1 MGAGA
6 PGLSALPA
14 LDTTFG
20 KLSTFWRV
28 ARDGARDG
36 IEPAMPVLSVSNLT
50 KAFGDTT
57 VLAGVSFAIEPG
69 EKIGLV
75 GRNGVGKTTVLRLLA
90 GLDHADGGAVSLR
103 PGARAGYLAQ
113 IPDVSDGHTLW
124 EEAAAAFAGLRQ
136 VERRLADAEAR
147 LASPEVHGDDA
158 RLASALDEYGRL
170 RDRFETTGGFTYE
183 AEIRRTLAGLGFE
196 EEQFRQPLASMS
208 GGQRSR
214 AALARLLLSGPDML
228 LLDEPTNHLDLDALE
243 WLQGFLVQSR
253 GALLLVSHD
262 RYLLDAVTSRTLELD
277 DGRIEDYPGNY
288 SYYATERVARR
299 ARQQELF
306 ERQQEEVEGL
316 KDYIRRNHA
325 SGGQNARQAK
335 SREKR
340 LAKIQPIAAPKHART
355 LSFRLDAPRRGP
367 QLVLRARNVT
377 KRFDDARGAAPRL
390 VRDPSGRESRD
401 DRPERHGQDD
411 DPADRGRARA
421 RRRRGPWSSV
431 RACGSGYFAQHAEE
445 ALDLDRTV
453 LDEVLGSRPLS
464 PEQVRT
470 LLGRFLFSGETAY
483 KRIGQLSGGER
494 RRVALAK
501 LVLDRPDVLLLDEPT
516 THLDLP
522 SLEALEGALRAFP
535 GAIAAR
541 LPRPLPARPRR
552 LASAGARRRDGRGGR
567 RAVPCL
573 PRGARGARRRT
584 QPDVRERRPAPRP
597 AAPPAAARPTP
608 PSDRERAETRSA
620 GSRGAAPNAS
630 ELVARIAALETE
642 QTDLSRL
649 MGDPELYRDADRARR
664 TVERYEEV
672 CAALEALY
680 GELEGVEEQAG
691 A

>member
-1 MGAGA
+1 
-6 PGLSALPA
+6 
-14 LDTTFG
+14 
-20 KLSTFWRV
+20 
-28 ARDGARDG
+28 
-36 IEPAMPVLSVSNLT
+36 MPVLSVSNLT
-50 KAFGDTT
+50 RAYGDTT
-57 VLAGVSFAIEPG
+57 VLAGVSFGIEPG

-124 EEAAAAFAGLRQ
+124 EEGAAAFAGLRQ
-136 VERRLADAEAR
+136 VEQRLADAEAL

-158 RLASALDEYGRL
+158 KLASALEEYGRL

-196 EEQFRQPLASMS
+196 EEQFEQPLASMS

-262 RYLLDAVTSRTLELD
+262 RYLLDAVTTRTIELD

-288 SYYATERVARR
+288 TYYAGERVARR

-367 QLVLRARNVT
+367 QLVLRARHLT
-377 KRFDDARGAAPRL
+377 KRFDE
-390 VRDPSGRESRD
+390 REVLRQVSF
-401 DRPERHGQDD
+401 EI
-411 DPADRGRARA
+411 
-421 RRRRGPWSSV
+421 RRGEKV
-431 RACGSGYFAQHAEE
+431 GM
-445 ALDLDRTV
+445 
-453 LDEVLGSRPLS
+453 
-464 PEQVRT
+464 
-470 LLGRFLFSGETAY
+470 
-483 KRIGQLSGGER
+483 IGPNGTG
-494 RRVALAK
+494 K
-501 LVLDRPDVLLLDEPT
+501 T
-516 THLDLP
+516 TIL
-522 SLEALEGALRAFP
+522 
-535 GAIAAR
+535 
-541 LPRPLPARPRR
+541 
-552 LASAGARRRDGRGGR
+552 
-567 RAVPCL
+567 
-573 PRGARGARRRT
+573 
-584 QPDVRERRPAPRP
+584 
-597 AAPPAAARPTP
+597 
-608 PSDRERAETRSA
+608 
-620 GSRGAAPNAS
+620 
-630 ELVARIAALETE
+630 RIAAGLE
-642 QTDLSRL
+642 
-649 MGDPELYRDADRARR
+649 P
-664 TVERYEEV
+664 
-672 CAALEALY
+672 
-680 GELEGVEEQAG
+680 
-691 A
+691 

>member
-1 MGAGA
+1 
-6 PGLSALPA
+6 
-14 LDTTFG
+14 
-20 KLSTFWRV
+20 
-28 ARDGARDG
+28 
-36 IEPAMPVLSVSNLT
+36 MPVLSVSNLT
-50 KAFGDTT
+50 RAYGDTT
-57 VLAGVSFAIEPG
+57 VLAGVSFGVEPG
-69 EKIGLV
+69 EKLGLV

-136 VERRLADAEAR
+136 VEQRLADAEA
-147 LASPEVHGDDA
+147 LMASPEVHGDDA
-158 RLASALDEYGRL
+158 KLASALEEYGRL

-196 EEQFRQPLASMS
+196 EEQFEQPLASMS

-243 WLQGFLVQSR
+243 WLQGFLAQSR

-262 RYLLDAVTSRTLELD
+262 RYLLDAVTTRTLELE

-288 SYYATERVARR
+288 SYYAAERVARR

-367 QLVLRARNVT
+367 QLVLRARNLT
-377 KRFDDARGAAPRL
+377 KRFDE
-390 VRDPSGRESRD
+390 REVLRQVSF
-401 DRPERHGQDD
+401 EI
-411 DPADRGRARA
+411 
-421 RRRRGPWSSV
+421 RRGEKVGMIGPNGTGKTTILRIAAGLEPATSGTVELGPGV
-431 RACGSGYFAQHAEE
+431 RLGYFAQHAEE

-535 GAIAAR
+535 GAMLLVSHDRYLLDHVASRLLVLGGGTVVEAAGPYHAYRAALAAR
-541 LPRPLPARPRR
+541 EA
-552 LASAGARRRDGRGGR
+552 AS
-567 RAVPCL
+567 
-573 PRGARGARRRT
+573 
-584 QPDVRERRPAPRP
+584 QPDVRERRPVPRP
-597 AAPPAAARPTP
+597 AAPPAAVRPTP
-608 PSDRERAETRSA
+608 PSDRARGETRAA